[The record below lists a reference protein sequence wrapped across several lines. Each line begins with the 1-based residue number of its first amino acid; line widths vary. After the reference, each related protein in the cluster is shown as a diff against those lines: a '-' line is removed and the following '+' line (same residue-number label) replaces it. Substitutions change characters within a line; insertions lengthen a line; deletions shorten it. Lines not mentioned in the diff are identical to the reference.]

1 MTRGKLKNR
10 LEITKAI
17 KLIIE
22 CSVED
27 TSGLTGNIYAPIYYD
42 KENAQSYRWTG
53 LCDIVIE
60 LYYEDSITRSQFD
73 DYLEWIKYQRSKELN
88 DPMYKGTYWF
98 IRFNN
103 YFHYY
108 GAYHMRLDFINR
120 CLVKEERKHRRWKF
134 LGLNTLLK

>member
-42 KENAQSYRWTG
+42 KENARSYKWAG

-60 LYYEDSITRSQFD
+60 LYYKHRITKTQFE

-88 DPMYKGTYWF
+88 EPMYKGTYWF
-98 IRFNN
+98 IKFDN
-103 YFHYY
+103 YYHYY
-108 GAYHMRLDFINR
+108 GAYHIRLDFINR
-120 CLVKEERKHRRWKF
+120 CLVKEERKHKRWKF

>member
-10 LEITKAI
+10 LEITKAV

-22 CSVED
+22 SSVED

-42 KENAQSYRWTG
+42 KENARSYKWTG

-60 LYYEDSITRSQFD
+60 LYYEYRITRSQFE
-73 DYLEWIKYQRSKELN
+73 DYLDWIKDQRSKELN
-88 DPMYKGTYWF
+88 EPVYKSTYWF

-103 YFHYY
+103 YYHYY